1 MMKLTKKPVLVSV
14 TVSVSTQ
21 SPVTPDGRAAQPEA
35 EPDTLDTATLDT
47 ATDTVTDGVTV
58 ADHLVHATAL

>member
-1 MMKLTKKPVLVSV
+1 MKLAKKPVLASV

-35 EPDTLDTATLDT
+35 EPDTLDTAT
-47 ATDTVTDGVTV
+47 DTVTDGVTV

>member
-1 MMKLTKKPVLVSV
+1 MMKLTKKPVLVTV

-21 SPVTPDGRAAQPEA
+21 SPVTPDGRAA
-35 EPDTLDTATLDT
+35 EPDTLDT